1 MTRLLT
7 ILLPLALV
15 PAQMARAAEA
25 LIEPGEWK
33 ITSMSMVNGAVQPL
47 QSKSRCITS
56 EQAQDVVKTFG
67 PMSGTI
73 NSACADPQVQSGGR
87 TLDWRL
93 QCRGQLD
100 ADVAGHFE
108 FDSPQHYT
116 AAVTSQGRMAGNLIS
131 DVKTR
136 IVGERLGDCA
146 K

>member
-1 MTRLLT
+1 MSRFVAIFL
-7 ILLPLALV
+7 LALA
-15 PAQMARAAEA
+15 PAQAARAADN

-33 ITSMSMVNGAVQPL
+33 VTSMSIVKGAVQPL
-47 QSKSRCITS
+47 QSKSRCITP
-56 EQAQDVVKTFG
+56 EQAQDLIKTFG
-67 PMSGTI
+67 PVSGTI
-73 NSACADPQVQSGGR
+73 NSTCADPEIQSGGR
-87 TLDWRL
+87 RLDWRL

-136 IVGERLGDCA
+136 IVGERLVDCS